1 MRALLTTA
9 LIATALAGCAGG
21 FSGLG
26 GSSQYGCQAPKG
38 SACTSISGVY
48 ANGPQGQ
55 RTVVSTGTKPTAT
68 APYAANAGATNPTT
82 PDPARSEALRTTP
95 RVLRLWIAPWE
106 DSDGDLH
113 DESALHVLVD
123 TGRWR
128 VPHVRPAQKPAQ
140 DVKAP
145 ATTRQETG
153 PTRPGTTRTPIAPH

>member
-26 GSSQYGCQAPKG
+26 GSSQYSCQAPKG
-38 SACTSISGVY
+38 SACISISGVY

-55 RTVVSTGTKPTAT
+55 RAPVNSGTKPAAI
-68 APYAANAGATNPTT
+68 APYVGNASATTPTT
-82 PDPARSEALRTTP
+82 PDPARNEALRTNP

-113 DESALHVLVD
+113 DESTLHVLVD

-128 VPHVRPAQKPAQ
+128 LPHERATPKPTQ
-140 DVKAP
+140 DVKVP
-145 ATTRQETG
+145 ATPRQEAI
-153 PTRPGTTRTPIAPH
+153 PPRPGTSSTPVAPH